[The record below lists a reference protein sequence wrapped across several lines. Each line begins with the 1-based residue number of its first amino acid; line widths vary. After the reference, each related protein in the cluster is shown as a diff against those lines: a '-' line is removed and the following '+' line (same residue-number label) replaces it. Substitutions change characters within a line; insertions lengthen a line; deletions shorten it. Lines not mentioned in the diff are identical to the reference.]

1 MLELLLRGVLLVAN
15 VAFEWVFGHV
25 FYLAGWL
32 LCRLLSAGHHPQTP
46 LWVEDPL
53 AAGQRL
59 TTALGAVAL
68 LVVPSTLLL
77 AFYG

>member
-32 LCRLLSAGHHPQTP
+32 LCRLLSAGRYPRAP
-46 LWVEDPL
+46 MWVEDPL

-59 TTALGAVAL
+59 STALGAVAL
-68 LVVPSTLLL
+68 LVVPSILLL
-77 AFYG
+77 ALYG